1 MGRNP
6 SVGGFRRDKIKNWP
20 ESFPR
25 TTRKGYGKDTTARLE
40 VSGRIRTFKIESAH
54 VPSSDDP
61 KGLWKGY
68 QDKKPLGWGPPD
80 AMSMDH
86 LNSEMRKLKG

>member
-6 SVGGFRRDKIKNWP
+6 SVGGVRKDKVKNWP

-40 VSGRIRTFKIESAH
+40 VFGGIRTFKIESAR
-54 VPSSDDP
+54 VLSSDDP

-68 QDKKPLGWGPPD
+68 QEKKPLSRGSPD
-80 AMSMDH
+80 AINMDH
-86 LNSEMRKLKG
+86 LNSKIRKLKG